1 MYLHKCRSV
10 TATEMR
16 QIRGVPVEDL
26 TAIGTGVD
34 QRLPGASVAMPRVRL
49 VPLDDSQ
56 LHGAAPGTGRGRCY
70 ARSHRP

>member
-26 TAIGTGVD
+26 TAIGTGY
-34 QRLPGASVAMPRVRL
+34 G
-49 VPLDDSQ
+49 
-56 LHGAAPGTGRGRCY
+56 
-70 ARSHRP
+70 